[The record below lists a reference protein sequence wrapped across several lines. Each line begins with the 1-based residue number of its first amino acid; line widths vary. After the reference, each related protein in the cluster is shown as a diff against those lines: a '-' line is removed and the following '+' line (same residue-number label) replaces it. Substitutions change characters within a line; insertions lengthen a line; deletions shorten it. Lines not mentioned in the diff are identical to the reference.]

1 MLQRSEKQL
10 VTRYAAAWIQAMAAK
25 PALCRQ
31 DLLRLR
37 DMLAQV
43 APFKRL
49 IDDRLIAPADRI
61 RLLQLLFPKL
71 GLGAMTQAWLLQ
83 LARRRRLSLL
93 PACLEEAEAKLS
105 QADGREPAR
114 VISAHAVE
122 EGHRTKI
129 GQALARWLNLAQP
142 PEISWS
148 VDPHLLT
155 GFRCL
160 IGSYL
165 LDFSGATKLKTMAR
179 SLTEGHEPSKL

>member
-43 APFKRL
+43 VPFKRL

-71 GLGAMTQAWLLQ
+71 GLDAMTQAWLLQ

-93 PACLEEAEAKLS
+93 PAPCWRRRRPNCPRPTGGSLPALFPPMRLKKAIGRKL
-105 QADGREPAR
+105 DRRWRAR
-114 VISAHAVE
+114 VEPGAA
-122 EGHRTKI
+122 
-129 GQALARWLNLAQP
+129 A
-142 PEISWS
+142 EISWS

-165 LDFSGATKLKTMAR
+165 LDFSGATKLKDH
-179 SLTEGHEPSKL
+179 GPVVD